1 MSCFPGS
8 GNTMVPLIRL
18 QTRFLASSLSNP
30 YLKNLRASTEVVVK
44 ISETEW
50 YKRTRVHTYTCTCT
64 HTIMGS
70 LIRPA

>member
-30 YLKNLRASTEVVVK
+30 YLKNLRASTEVVVQ

-50 YKRTRVHTYTCTCT
+50 GPHIELT
-64 HTIMGS
+64 
-70 LIRPA
+70 

>member
-30 YLKNLRASTEVVVK
+30 DHNNLRASTEVVVK

-50 YKRTRVHTYTCTCT
+50 YVHVRTYYTMRVDSTRSCK
-64 HTIMGS
+64 S
-70 LIRPA
+70 QFF